1 MATAA
6 AAAAGLA
13 SRSGVKAAAAAS
25 GAGAI
30 ASSSA
35 DQVAASGSALSSAD
49 MVMIWAPPASRK
61 APRRQYLLL
70 KMDGLIPDV
79 LVADLVATAGCGVA
93 MNVSSA

>member
-1 MATAA
+1 
-6 AAAAGLA
+6 
-13 SRSGVKAAAAAS
+13 
-25 GAGAI
+25 
-30 ASSSA
+30 
-35 DQVAASGSALSSAD
+35 
-49 MVMIWAPPASRK
+49 MIWAPPASRK